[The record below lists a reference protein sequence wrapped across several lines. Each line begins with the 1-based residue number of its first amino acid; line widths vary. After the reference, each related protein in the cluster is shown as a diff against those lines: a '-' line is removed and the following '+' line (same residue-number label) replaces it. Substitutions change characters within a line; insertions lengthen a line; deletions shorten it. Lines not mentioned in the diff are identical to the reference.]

1 VKPKE
6 ADMFMQV
13 IQGQVI
19 DAEEMRR
26 AMDRWVAELAP
37 GAKGWLGST
46 GGVTEDGRFIA
57 TARFESEDA
66 ARANSDRP
74 EQGMWWS
81 QAEKSLSDVV
91 FHDCNDVMLI
101 NGGGSDRAGFVQVMQ
116 TTDSDVAKLKQ
127 MNADM
132 SEAMSQQRP
141 DVLGM
146 TAAVHEDGKGTTALV
161 YFTSEAAAREGEKQ
175 PPPPELVAQMEEMGQ
190 AMAEV
195 TYLDL
200 RDPWMYSA

>member
-1 VKPKE
+1 
-6 ADMFMQV
+6 MFMQV

-91 FHDCNDVMLI
+91 FHDCSDVMLI
-101 NGGGSDRAGFVQVMQ
+101 NGGGSDRAGF
-116 TTDSDVAKLKQ
+116 
-127 MNADM
+127 
-132 SEAMSQQRP
+132 
-141 DVLGM
+141 
-146 TAAVHEDGKGTTALV
+146 
-161 YFTSEAAAREGEKQ
+161 
-175 PPPPELVAQMEEMGQ
+175 
-190 AMAEV
+190 
-195 TYLDL
+195 
-200 RDPWMYSA
+200 